1 MNEFEIINST
11 DNKIDELDEL
21 RNVVEFAL
29 KYQKVENAI
38 FNIIIVDEEE
48 IHKINREY
56 RGKDSVTDVISF
68 ALEDD
73 KVFIETDF
81 RVLGDI
87 YVCIE
92 KVKSQAEEYGHS
104 FKRELAYLTIHGLLH
119 LLGYD
124 HMTSEEEKIMN
135 EVEEMI
141 LNEYGIKR

>member
-73 KVFIETDF
+73 KIFVETDF